1 MLFAGMVP
9 GEVWEEQQY
18 HFSLKALQAIKNGLY
33 LLWPT
38 SVMDL
43 CVHLLHVPCWS
54 QPFSPVAETSILHVG
69 GKAVNSTAH
78 QTT

>member
-1 MLFAGMVP
+1 MVP

-18 HFSLKALQAIKNGLY
+18 HFSLQVLQVIKNGLY

-38 SVMDL
+38 AVMDF
-43 CVHLLHVPCWS
+43 CIHLLHVPHWT
-54 QPFSPVAETSILHVG
+54 QPFSPVAETSILYVG

-78 QTT
+78 